1 MTEATAL
8 WEKVKAAARIGEKSE
23 AHTLA
28 ILLRRLKCGI
38 AGIAVA
44 RSSQQFGR
52 EEEKE

>member
-1 MTEATAL
+1 VIATAL
-8 WEKVKAAARIGEKSE
+8 WEKVKAAACVGEKLQ

-28 ILLRRLKCGI
+28 ILLRRLKYGI
-38 AGIAVA
+38 AGIAAA

>member
-8 WEKVKAAARIGEKSE
+8 WEKVKAAARVVEKLQ

-28 ILLRRLKCGI
+28 IMLRRLKEGV
-38 AGIAVA
+38 AGIAA
-44 RSSQQFGR
+44 AKSSQLFGR